1 VTLLPQ
7 GLTADLLMVASNLPA
22 IFRCSKIA
30 IKIAIKEQANVLSW
44 ETAKLLAVD
53 SGLAR
58 PSHV

>member
-1 VTLLPQ
+1 
-7 GLTADLLMVASNLPA
+7 MVASHLPA

-44 ETAKLLAVD
+44 ETARLLAGD